1 MLTDHIPDCARRLR
15 CTDTE
20 KDACLSTVTELLCL
34 WRVVRKDGLL
44 AIGDSYTYQEPDT
57 FFNACLLDAS
67 EWMQTDKEPLLENLF
82 AQYLLA
88 GDYQGGDFLRNA
100 VAAEGVLAFLRTL
113 SQEDGSLPG
122 FGAWG
127 ERLAVAVQ
135 GYFGADYR
143 EKVRTVIRREIQK
156 WNREVTKTS
165 FLPEFNTLEELPL
178 PLCGRLL
185 QDLPAEMRIALRYAS
200 GTVQDHV
207 LSVLSQKEREA
218 FDDEL
223 ELYTNL
229 REIDV
234 KEAQR
239 KVLEQAAGYDV

>member
-1 MLTDHIPDCARRLR
+1 MLIDHIPDCAQRLR
-15 CTDTE
+15 CSDAE
-20 KDACLSTVTELLCL
+20 KDACLSTVIELLCL

-44 AIGDSYTYQEPDT
+44 AMRDSYTYQEPDT
-57 FFNACLLDAS
+57 FFKACLLDAS
-67 EWMQTDKEPLLENLF
+67 EWMQTDKEPLLEDLF

-88 GDYQGGDFLRNA
+88 GDYQGKDFLRNV
-100 VAAEGVLAFLRTL
+100 VAAEGVLAFLRIL
-113 SQEDGSLPG
+113 SQGEGILPG
-122 FGAWG
+122 FEAWG
-127 ERLAVAVQ
+127 ERLTVAVQ
-135 GYFGADYR
+135 GYFGVNYQ
-143 EKVRTVIRREIQK
+143 EKVRTAIRREIQK
-156 WNREVTKTS
+156 WNREVTKSS
-165 FLPEFNTLEELPL
+165 FLPEFDILVELPL

-234 KEAQR
+234 KTAQR
-239 KVLEQAAGYDV
+239 KVLEQAAGYDA

>member
-1 MLTDHIPDCARRLR
+1 MLIDHIPDCARRLR
-15 CTDTE
+15 CPDTE
-20 KDACLSTVTELLCL
+20 KDACLSMVTELLCL

-44 AIGDSYTYQEPDT
+44 AMGYSYTDQEPDT
-57 FFNACLLDAS
+57 FFKACLLDAS

-88 GDYQGGDFLRNA
+88 GDYQGGDFLRNV
-100 VAAEGVLAFLRTL
+100 VAAEGVLAFLQILPR
-113 SQEDGSLPG
+113 DGSLPG

-127 ERLAVAVQ
+127 DRLSVAVQ
-135 GYFGADYR
+135 GYFGVNYR
-143 EKVRTVIRREIQK
+143 EKVRTAIRREIQK
-156 WNREVTKTS
+156 WNREFTKVS
-165 FLPEFNTLEELPL
+165 FLPEFDTLAELPL

-207 LSVLSQKEREA
+207 LSVLSRKEREA

-234 KEAQR
+234 KAAQR
-239 KVLEQAAGYDV
+239 KVLEQAAGYDA

>member
-1 MLTDHIPDCARRLR
+1 MLISHIPDCARRLR
-15 CTDTE
+15 CPDTE
-20 KDACLSTVTELLCL
+20 KDACLRMVTELLCL

-44 AIGDSYTYQEPDT
+44 AMGYSYTYQEPDA
-57 FFNACLLDAS
+57 FFKACMLDAS

-88 GDYQGGDFLRNA
+88 GDYQGGDFLRNV
-100 VAAEGVLAFLRTL
+100 VAAEGVLAFLQIL
-113 SQEDGSLPG
+113 PQDGSLPG
-122 FGAWG
+122 FEAWG
-127 ERLAVAVQ
+127 DRLSVAVQ
-135 GYFGADYR
+135 GYFGANYR
-143 EKVRTVIRREIQK
+143 EKVRTAIRREIQK
-156 WNREVTKTS
+156 WNREITKVS
-165 FLPEFNTLEELPL
+165 FLPEFDTLAELPH

-207 LSVLSQKEREA
+207 LSVLTQKEREA

-234 KEAQR
+234 KAAQR
-239 KVLEQAAGYDV
+239 KVLEQAAGYDA